1 MKLDVITRSINQSI
15 LKTKKNSP
23 HIFFGAGII
32 ASITSTVLACR
43 ATLKLEDVLD
53 EIEEQFDAIDA
64 DCNHTDDMSSN
75 EYNKMLW
82 RARLDGAKKLLKLY
96 GPTVLSEIVAI
107 GLLSGSHVQMS
118 KKNSMLMAALVA
130 VSKGHEN
137 YRDNVAEEVGKEK
150 GREVYSSTFIEK
162 TDWNAFTRIFDEGS
176 SNYHKDAE
184 INREFLHFIQER
196 ANLKLRT
203 QGVVFLNEV
212 YDMLG
217 FERTRMG
224 HIYGWVYGGD
234 GLNEIDFGIFEG
246 QNSRFING
254 LERAVILNFNV
265 DGPLHEYI

>member
-53 EIEEQFDAIDA
+53 EIEEQFDAIEY
-64 DCNHTDDMSSN
+64 DCNHTDEELN
-75 EYNKMLW
+75 RLYW
-82 RARLDGAKKLLKLY
+82 GARIQGAKKLVKLY
-96 GPTVLSEIVAI
+96 GPTVLMELVAI
-107 GLLSGSHVQMS
+107 ACMSGSHIQMT

-130 VSKGHEN
+130 VSKGHDE
-137 YRDNVAEEVGKEK
+137 YRDQIVEEEPEIRSEISLVDKSE
-150 GREVYSSTFIEK
+150 
-162 TDWNAFTRIFDEGS
+162 WNAFTRIFDETCQS
-176 SNYHKDAE
+176 YHKDVE
-184 INREFLHFIQER
+184 INRQFLHFCQSR
-196 ANLKLRT
+196 ANVMLRT
-203 QGVVFLNEV
+203 KGVVFLNDV

-217 FERTRMG
+217 YERTREG
-224 HIYGWVYGGD
+224 HVYGWVYGGD

-254 LERAVILNFNV
+254 LERAVVLNFNV
-265 DGPLHEYI
+265 DGPLHDYI